1 MREGDLILMG
11 PPGSGKG
18 TQAKVLASTPGWV
31 HLATG
36 DLFRDNLRRGTDL
49 GKLAE
54 SYMSRGLYV
63 PDDITVGMVRQRL
76 PQIGAGDR
84 IILDGFPR
92 TVHQAEALDE
102 LLRENG
108 RHVGRVVVIDC
119 AREELTDR
127 LVRRGQ
133 GRSDDTP
140 EVIGKRFDV
149 YGEQTR
155 PVIEHYERQGAVR
168 RVDGTGTVDEVHARI
183 RAAIGAASGVAG

>member
-1 MREGDLILMG
+1 MG

-18 TQAKVLASTPGWV
+18 TQARLLASSPGWV

-36 DLFRDNLRRGTDL
+36 DLFRDNLRRGTEL

-54 SYMSRGLYV
+54 TYMSRGVYV

-76 PQIGAGDR
+76 PQIAPGDR
-84 IILDGFPR
+84 IIFDGFPR

-119 AREELTDR
+119 SRDELIDR
-127 LVRRGQ
+127 LTKRDQ

-149 YGEQTR
+149 YEDQTR
-155 PVIEHYERQGAVR
+155 PVIEHYGRQGLVCP
-168 RVDGTGTVDEVHARI
+168 VDGRGSVDEVGGRV
-183 RAAIGAASGVAG
+183 RAVVG